1 MAVLPVRVQFSIRR
15 RPPEEDTVRVPLKFH
30 LHQLP
35 GHLKF
40 LTTMTRGQEKRVSP
54 GRHSWF
60 TALDI
65 SQAADGAWSGDGC
78 ILCFAGISGVS
89 PMILGS
95 VVPAD
100 SQQQASE
107 SEKGTVELWTWK
119 WHHRLTCLSTCTRQ
133 WRICPSCLI
142 PWTNVY
148 RSFIFFS
155 FIFWSQQKES
165 NIKM

>member
-1 MAVLPVRVQFSIRR
+1 MMSVMAVLPVRVQFSIRR

-65 SQAADGAWSGDGC
+65 SKAADGAWSGDGW
-78 ILCFAGISGVS
+78 G
-89 PMILGS
+89 
-95 VVPAD
+95 
-100 SQQQASE
+100 
-107 SEKGTVELWTWK
+107 
-119 WHHRLTCLSTCTRQ
+119 
-133 WRICPSCLI
+133 
-142 PWTNVY
+142 
-148 RSFIFFS
+148 
-155 FIFWSQQKES
+155 
-165 NIKM
+165 